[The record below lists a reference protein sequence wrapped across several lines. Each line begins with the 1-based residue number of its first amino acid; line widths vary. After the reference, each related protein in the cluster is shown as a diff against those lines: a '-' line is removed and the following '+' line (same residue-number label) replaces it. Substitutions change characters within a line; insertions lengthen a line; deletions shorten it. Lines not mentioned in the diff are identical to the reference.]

1 MSPLG
6 RRARWSAAL
15 LARFNHPTQIVVAA
29 FALACALGTVLLL
42 QPAAAAGAPATFTD
56 ALFTATSAVTVTG
69 LATVDT
75 RTHWSAFGEVVIAGL
90 VQVGGLGIMTF
101 ATLIAV
107 LVGGKMGLRF
117 RLLAQAET
125 SMLSMA
131 DVGRIARKVVLF
143 SLSCEAVIAAVLAG
157 RFVIGYG
164 EPFWQALY
172 YGVFHSIMA
181 FNHAGFALW
190 PDSLSQFVS
199 DPWISLT
206 VAAAIIVSG
215 LGFPVV
221 FEQVRNWRHP
231 SRWSVMTK
239 LTVGI
244 SLALLVA
251 GTLLILLTEWR
262 NPKTLGGLDDG
273 SKVLAA
279 FFASVNTRSSGFN
292 SIDITQMSESSWLV
306 SDLLMFIGGGS
317 ASTAGGIK
325 VTTFGVLLFLIMA
338 ELRGEPR
345 VNIAHRRISEAVQR
359 QAICVVLLSAAAIG
373 VASYALMVMTKHD
386 LDQILFEA
394 ISAFSTTGLSSGI
407 TTEMPPAG
415 HVVLAL
421 LMFIGRIGPLTLG
434 SALALRDRRT
444 RYELPEE
451 RMLVG

>member
-1 MSPLG
+1 MSPLD

-15 LARFNHPTQIVVAA
+15 AARFNHPTRIVVAA
-29 FALACALGTVLLL
+29 FALAVAVGTALLL
-42 QPAAAAGAPATFTD
+42 HPAAATGRRAAFTD

-75 RTHWSAFGEVVIAGL
+75 RDHWSVFGQLVIAGL

-107 LVGGKMGLRF
+107 LVGGRMGLRF

-131 DVGRIARKVVLF
+131 DVGAIARKVVVF
-143 SLSCEAVIAAVLAG
+143 SLSSEAVLTAVLTG
-157 RFVIGYG
+157 RFVLGYG
-164 EPFWQALY
+164 ESFWRALY
-172 YGVFHSIMA
+172 HGGFHAVMA

-190 PDSLSQFVS
+190 PDGLSRFVG
-199 DPWISLT
+199 DPWITLAVS
-206 VAAAIIVSG
+206 AAIVISG

-221 FEQVRNWRHP
+221 FELVRQWRRP
-231 SRWSVMTK
+231 RRWSVLTK
-239 LTVGI
+239 LTLGV
-244 SLALLVA
+244 SLALLGI
-251 GTLLILLTEWR
+251 GTLLFLFTEWHNR
-262 NPKTLGGLDDG
+262 GTLGGLDDG

-279 FFASVNTRSSGFN
+279 FFTSVNTRSSGFN
-292 SIDITQMSESSWLV
+292 SVDITQLAPSSRLV
-306 SDLLMFIGGGS
+306 ADLLMFIGGGS

-325 VTTFGVLLFLIMA
+325 VTTFGVLAFLILA
-338 ELRGEPR
+338 ELRGEAK
-345 VNIAHRRISEAVQR
+345 VNIAHRRISESVQR
-359 QAICVVLLSAAAIG
+359 QAICIVLLSTALVG
-373 VASYALMVMTKHD
+373 VAAYVLMVMTGRG
-386 LDQILFEA
+386 LDHVLFEA
-394 ISAFSTTGLSSGI
+394 VSAFSTTGLSSGV
-407 TTEMPPAG
+407 TAELPPAG

-421 LMFIGRIGPLTLG
+421 LMFAGRIGPLTLG